1 MSNQETFIDPLEEM
15 MGRLSAEPAQ
25 PATPE
30 SEDTTSQIVST
41 PVDDD
46 EYGKN
51 DLAKEIASEEAA
63 IDAAMEQRR
72 AEMEAAKNQTPST
85 VMPPISI
92 DKEYQAA
99 AIGFQANK
107 LAIVGRMIDRV
118 VAENNLP
125 PGGIPVSTDEDKDLQ
140 RHIMGELIACY
151 EDTGEEI
158 TDRFRD
164 LIVSNWKPAQPV
176 APEAAEEP
184 DEEQREI
191 ESPKEEPIPQ
201 ININVEGGTPVTVNV
216 DSDVV
221 ASMSSAKRVDVIV
234 TEVTH
239 EELKASRV
247 ITNSQDPNIIQP
259 YQAEQFDVP
268 LTLALSGYRC
278 MLRPVNY
285 HEFIQLGSSTSSGS
299 PVDQEIKQW
308 SILYDHIKNV
318 SIGEFEDFDDFLKKT
333 KYSDRELLMWGILI
347 SAADDEETI
356 SIQCGNK
363 KCQAHHTIKYRPRSI
378 IHVNDELMKKYESEI
393 THTVAPGEDALK
405 HFKKINSTLKR
416 YTLPHSKY
424 IVEIEDRPSAYDFI
438 TRRYPLMDQ
447 LEKRFYPNGHV
458 TDPDSPDYTPEDPEY
473 SYLLAHA
480 LFITAISIIKKDEN
494 GEDIEY
500 RFTTWEDIEKIITK
514 SLDMQD
520 EAILMQL
527 VGQIAGTTANPVQ
540 FYIEDFTCSV
550 CGRHEK
556 RVAVRDIGDTL
567 IFQLS
572 QRLSSTQIK
581 LIETEST

>member
-125 PGGIPVSTDEDKDLQ
+125 PGGIPVSTDADKDLQ

-176 APEAAEEP
+176 APEATEEP
-184 DEEQREI
+184 EEEQREI